1 MRVTTPDGL
10 FLLDEVLSRLGLPSV
25 RSRYPMLAYGANR
38 NPATLKLKLLSYGH
52 QVHGKPV
59 AVPLIRAR
67 VTDADVVA
75 GGLYGQGYFYADL
88 LRQPKYTDGTST
100 TVWIAL
106 PDLDQLRAIHD
117 SEGVR
122 SSLYT
127 VRRCAGVDVPGYSS
141 AIAPLA
147 YFSRKPPIL
156 SPVFKSPIAFK
167 DVNSEGRRL
176 VAMTAIEMMSHI
188 IEHFDLA
195 GTIAKITGLNGNETL
210 AFELSKYLNGQWWYH
225 FHTGN
230 EPIEGYATLL
240 NLFEKYT
247 TITPIDFV
255 EDALAGSE
263 EVITPELAYS
273 GAPEFTA
280 EALFT

>member
-1 MRVTTPDGL
+1 MRVATRDGL
-10 FLLDEVLSRLGLPSV
+10 FLLDEVLSRAGLPSV
-25 RSRYPMLAYGANR
+25 RTRYPILAYGANR

-52 QVHGKPV
+52 QVHGKPT
-59 AVPLIRAR
+59 ALPLLRAR
-67 VTDADVVA
+67 VVDADVVA

-88 LRQPKYTDGTST
+88 LRQPRFTGGTST

-106 PDLDQLRAIHD
+106 PDFDQLKAIHD
-117 SEGVR
+117 SEGVH
-122 SSLYT
+122 SGLYA
-127 VRRCAGVDVPGYSS
+127 VRRCAGVFVPGYSS

-167 DVNSEGRRL
+167 DVNSDGRRL
-176 VAMTAIEMMSHI
+176 IAMSSTEMMSHI

-195 GTIAKITGLNGNETL
+195 GTIAAITGLTANETL

-230 EPIEGYATLL
+230 EPIEGYAKLL
-240 NLFEKYT
+240 DLFEQHT
-247 TITPIDFV
+247 SISPSPFV
-255 EDALAGSE
+255 EDASAGSE
-263 EVITPELAYS
+263 EDISLERAYS

-280 EALFT
+280 EALFS